1 MARYRALSSYVSA
14 SGHVY
19 PAGSV
24 VETDEPKLQP
34 GQHPQHAAGATNLVR
49 IADDAEVTKPHET
62 QPGHPTHR
70 NLNQREPYIGT
81 ETTLSVRGGMTH
93 GAE

>member
-1 MARYRALSSYVSA
+1 
-14 SGHVY
+14 
-19 PAGSV
+19 
-24 VETDEPKLQP
+24 
-34 GQHPQHAAGATNLVR
+34 VR